1 MIKKLLYALNIF
13 SLPRIVL
20 QNKFLLWQFVGRN
33 VSVRYKGA
41 LFGMVWSFFQP
52 LLMLCVYTFVFS
64 IIFKARWGTDIGD
77 SQTAFAL
84 IMFCGMAVYNI
95 FSESV
100 ALSVGVI
107 TGNPNLVKKVIFP
120 LELLPLAQV
129 ISSTILSVPWFLLL
143 ILGTVIIFGQIHLTV
158 LLLPVVLLP
167 VVFVALGASYLV
179 ASLGVFFRD
188 MQYIVGVFLQILFFL
203 TPIFYP
209 ISAIPE
215 KYRWILEGN
224 PMSFIIEYCRNVLIF
239 GKMPVWGNYGLAL
252 LLSLLALQFGFFW
265 FHKTKKGFAD
275 VL

>member
-1 MIKKLLYALNIF
+1 MIKKLLYALDIF

-20 QNKFLLWQFVGRN
+20 RNKFLLWQFVVRN
-33 VSVRYKGA
+33 VSVRYKGS
-41 LFGMVWSFFQP
+41 LLGMVWSFFQP

-64 IIFKARWGTDIGD
+64 VVFKARWGTDIGD
-77 SQTAFAL
+77 SKAAFAL

-100 ALSVGVI
+100 ALSAGI
-107 TGNPNLVKKVIFP
+107 IPGNPNLVKKVIFP

-129 ISSTILSVPWFLLL
+129 ISSAILTVPWFLLL

-167 VVFVALGASYLV
+167 VVFVALGVSYFV

-188 MQYIVGVFLQILFFL
+188 MQYIVGVFLQVLFFL

-209 ISAIPE
+209 ITAIPE

-239 GKMPVWGNYGLAL
+239 GKMPVWENYGIAL
-252 LLSLLALQFGFFW
+252 LLSILALQLGFFW

>member
-1 MIKKLLYALNIF
+1 
-13 SLPRIVL
+13 
-20 QNKFLLWQFVGRN
+20 
-33 VSVRYKGA
+33 
-41 LFGMVWSFFQP
+41 
-52 LLMLCVYTFVFS
+52 MLCVYTFVFS

-77 SQTAFAL
+77 SQSAFAL